1 MSIKT
6 NELQVLSSILPD
18 DHFLVDSETK
28 GTGRVAFSTII
39 PSNAA
44 AHNAIYR
51 GKNIQDKYI
60 DGSLY
65 TAIENGTFEDL
76 FIGDYF
82 DITITTSLGGSETVR
97 CMLAGFDVYWGCGD
111 TAMFTHHAVIVPA
124 NCFATTAKMNTEN
137 VTTGGY
143 TGSEMYTTVLPV
155 YQTALET
162 VFGNRLL
169 NNRELLTNAVTD
181 GKSSGWAWFDCKLRL
196 MSEAEVYGGN
206 VWSSGYDVGIAKTQL
221 PLFTLN
227 PAKIVCGLG
236 GANYASNTARYSWWL
251 SAVTGAAYFAFVNYG
266 GYAYSNVASDAL
278 GVRPRFLI
286 S

>member
-6 NELQVLSSILPD
+6 NELQVLNKMLPE
-18 DHFLVDSETK
+18 DHFLVDSAAN

-39 PSNAA
+39 PANAA

-60 DGSLY
+60 DGSMY
-65 TAIENGTFEDL
+65 AAINNGTFEDL

-82 DITITTSLGGSETVR
+82 DITISTTLGGNETVR

-124 NCFATTAKMNTEN
+124 NCFAATAQMNAENTTE
-137 VTTGGY
+137 GGY
-143 TGSEMYTTVLPV
+143 TGSAMYTTTLPV
-155 YQTALET
+155 YQTALEG
-162 VFGNRLL
+162 VFGTHLL
-169 NNRELLTNAVTD
+169 NNRELLTNAVAD
-181 GKSSGWAWFDCKLRL
+181 GKSSGWSWFDCKLRL
-196 MSEAEVYGGN
+196 MNEAEVYGGN
-206 VWSSGYDVGIAKTQL
+206 VWSSAYDVGIAKTQL

-236 GANYASNTARYSWWL
+236 GASYASNTARYTWWL
-251 SAVTGAAYFAFVNYG
+251 SAALGAANFAYVYNR
-266 GYAYSNVASDAL
+266 GYANTGSASYAC

>member
-1 MSIKT
+1 MGIKT

-18 DHFLVDSETK
+18 DHFLVDSETN

-65 TAIENGTFEDL
+65 TAIENGTFDDL

-124 NCFATTAKMNTEN
+124 NCFAATAQMNVEN
-137 VTTGGY
+137 ITTGGY
-143 TGSEMYTTVLPV
+143 TGSAMYTTVLPV

-169 NNRELLTNAVTD
+169 TNRELMTNAVTD

-206 VWSSGYDVGIAKTQL
+206 VWSGSYDVGIAKTQL

-236 GANYASNTARYSWWL
+236 GANYASNPARRDWWL
-251 SAVTGAAYFAFVNYG
+251 SAVTGAAGFALVSSG
-266 GYAYSNVASDAL
+266 GNASYAGASHAI